1 MYLFLLK
8 VLTNLSASRN
18 DILKEAV
25 EVIGTSAS
33 FRTHRSVHDTTT
45 LQDDADAQTQGRVH
59 HSDSISIGPPPFLY
73 QQPGSVWLEM
83 WKPLQSN
90 KAVVPSSSKPAF
102 ASYTPAILQPTPL
115 QLPSPSDADP
125 LIGPLPVSIF
135 ARILNHLPVPDIP
148 NVARTCRAL
157 AKIVRSDER
166 VWRSRCLS
174 LGLLEDLGREET
186 DDPKSL
192 QRNKCKFRL

>member
-1 MYLFLLK
+1 MTQTPNTGKSSLQ
-8 VLTNLSASRN
+8 RQH
-18 DILKEAV
+18 IHR
-25 EVIGTSAS
+25 SAS
-33 FRTHRSVHDTTT
+33 FP
-45 LQDDADAQTQGRVH
+45 
-59 HSDSISIGPPPFLY
+59 IPN
-73 QQPGSVWLEM
+73 PGSFRPEM

-90 KAVVPSSSKPAF
+90 KAVVPSTSKPAF
-102 ASYTPAILQPTPL
+102 ASYTPAMLQPTPL
-115 QLPSPSDADP
+115 QLSSSSDTDP

-174 LGLLEDLGREET
+174 LGLLEDPGREET

-192 QRNKCKFRL
+192 QRNKCKF